1 MQRQAKEFQLSN
13 LDGISERQIA
23 EHMTLYQG
31 YVKKLNEIMERLPG
45 ADRAAANQNYS
56 EIRELKLEQPFNLN
70 AIMLHEAYFGNL
82 GGKGSEPSD
91 AVRGAME
98 RYFGSLEKWEEDL
111 KAAGMAARGW
121 VVTAFNWD
129 DGQVYNIS
137 MDRHDIGA
145 LWSGSMLVVLDTYE
159 HAYFLDY
166 GSKRAPY
173 LEAFLRNLNWDEVNR
188 RVESTLRMA
197 GVGA

>member
-1 MQRQAKEFQLSN
+1 MHEVKEFRLAS
-13 LDGISERQIA
+13 LDGISDRQIA

-31 YVKKLNEIMERLPG
+31 YVKKCNEIQERLPQ
-45 ADRAAANQNYS
+45 ADLAAANQNYS

-82 GGKGSEPSD
+82 GGQGTQPSD

-98 RYFGSLEKWEEDL
+98 RYFGSVERWMEDM
-111 KAAGMAARGW
+111 KAAGLAARGW

-129 DGQVYNIS
+129 DGQAYNIS
-137 MDRHDIGA
+137 QDRHDMGA
-145 LWSGSMLVVLDTYE
+145 LWSSSMLVVLDTYE

-166 GSKRAPY
+166 GTKRAPY
-173 LEAFLRNLNWDEVNR
+173 IDAFFRNLNWDAINR

-197 GVGA
+197 GVSA